1 VIGQRE
7 HNQSLIDLLAN
18 PDRGA
23 GGEIVKD
30 GLLFVPSAMT
40 HIDESCAL
48 VNNLFAYDMSREVS
62 ILNEPRLYVSNECQN
77 LIYSLKTW
85 TGSDG
90 DKGASKDPVDALRY
104 LILMDPIYV
113 SRQAQY
119 TTDALSY

>member
-1 VIGQRE
+1 VSQRD

-23 GGEIVKD
+23 GGEITKE
-30 GLLFVPSAMT
+30 GLLFVPSAMA

-62 ILNEPRLYVSNECQN
+62 ILNEPKLYISEECQN

-113 SRQAQY
+113 SRQTEY
-119 TTDALSY
+119 STESLSY